1 MFLGWTVIRPW
12 LHWRVELMVRR
23 KSVWMREASN
33 NRYHPYRTLWKSRF
47 VPYHKSCRCIMQKLC
62 LWVCML
68 CVCIC
73 GCGLDFRTTFKK
85 KRFQKTNKTKIW
97 NPVGSVL
104 FDYILELFSNDCL
117 CPCLAKTKIKIL
129 LLPRAIGINKENIQ
143 TFKDKS
149 FTVNSLSK
157 ATVTGKD
164 IQEKHWKSSNAFH
177 VHCIIKQKNK
187 WTRSYSLLNTFVC
200 LR

>member
-1 MFLGWTVIRPW
+1 MTDIT
-12 LHWRVELMVRR
+12 
-23 KSVWMREASN
+23 
-33 NRYHPYRTLWKSRF
+33 RTEPCEK
-47 VPYHKSCRCIMQKLC
+47 VGLC
-62 LWVCML
+62 LIINHADVLCRG
-68 CVCIC
+68 CVCECACCVCAFVGVGWISEQH
-73 GCGLDFRTTFKK
+73 LKK